1 MGAEFGS
8 AETKEGRERGKTEEW
23 GTAVQNS

>member
-1 MGAEFGS
+1 MGAEFGC
-8 AETKEGRERGKTEEW
+8 AETKEGRESGRVEEW